1 MTTPSTQGTC
11 LHVICGGIYW
21 HVLSR
26 ATNSLVVSCH
36 VVTCQPNKN
45 VSFFNNRPIYHSIH
59 WKPQCIHSFTMT
71 IPTNMT
77 RRKRNRIATLHA
89 QASFR
94 SNTSSKRSFWV
105 EDAPYRA
112 AHYWRLESKDEC
124 MLPNHQVR
132 HMEGCQSLL
141 LVTEHAGRNAHCCC
155 DTCLQNLSENDAWI
169 SFCSFDFGCT
179 TIWYVLYVLSLSW
192 RVHACLHRDSAKWL
206 TSFPFLWLTN
216 IPTVAWPKSTTGRL
230 MLL

>member
-21 HVLSR
+21 HVLNR
-26 ATNSLVVSCH
+26 AATNSLVVSCH
-36 VVTCQPNKN
+36 MSAKQKCVIFQQPTDIPLHPLKTTMYKFIHHDDTHQYDKKKTKPHRH
-45 VSFFNNRPIYHSIH
+45 VACASSF
-59 WKPQCIHSFTMT
+59 
-71 IPTNMT
+71 
-77 RRKRNRIATLHA
+77 
-89 QASFR
+89 
-94 SNTSSKRSFWV
+94 SKQRFFQRSFWV

-112 AHYWRLESKDEC
+112 AHSWCLESKDEC

-141 LVTEHAGRNAHCCC
+141 LVAEHAGQSARLS
-155 DTCLQNLSENDAWI
+155 TCLPKQFVWECTPEFLFI
-169 SFCSFDFGCT
+169 YSFDFGCT

-206 TSFPFLWLTN
+206 TSFPLLWLTN
-216 IPTVAWPKSTTGRL
+216 IPTVAWPKSTPGR
-230 MLL
+230 